1 MKVHLVDGTYE
12 LFRHYFAVP
21 KHLNARGEEVGATR
35 GVLTSLHSLLASG
48 ASHMAV
54 ATDHVIESFRN
65 DLWADYK
72 DSTGVPPDLL
82 SQFELLEDALRAMG
96 VVVWAMIEYEA
107 DDALA
112 AGAWLADKDE
122 KVEQVLICTPD
133 KDLAQCVTGERVVQF
148 DRRQRKILNEQDVV
162 AKFGVLPESI
172 PDYLALVGHAAD
184 GYPGLSGWG
193 PKATATILARY
204 KHLEHIPENH
214 RQWDVSLRGSDR
226 LASVFRDQREN
237 AFLFRKLATLVT
249 NGPVK
254 TSINAMKWSGPTD
267 DFRQICARLEAPDL
281 PGRVNS
287 LASIR
292 ANRGDSERTRS

>member
-1 MKVHLVDGTYE
+1 
-12 LFRHYFAVP
+12 
-21 KHLNARGEEVGATR
+21 
-35 GVLTSLHSLLASG
+35 
-48 ASHMAV
+48 
-54 ATDHVIESFRN
+54 
-65 DLWADYK
+65 
-72 DSTGVPPDLL
+72 
-82 SQFELLEDALRAMG
+82 MG

-112 AGAWLADKDE
+112 AGAWLADQDE

-133 KDLAQCVTGERVVQF
+133 KDLAQCVSGERVVQF

-172 PDYLALVGHAAD
+172 PDYLALVGDAAD

-193 PKATATILARY
+193 PKATSTILARY

-237 AFLFRKLATLVT
+237 AFLFRKLAALVT
-249 NGPVK
+249 KGPVK
-254 TSINAMKWSGPTD
+254 T
-267 DFRQICARLEAPDL
+267 
-281 PGRVNS
+281 
-287 LASIR
+287 
-292 ANRGDSERTRS
+292 